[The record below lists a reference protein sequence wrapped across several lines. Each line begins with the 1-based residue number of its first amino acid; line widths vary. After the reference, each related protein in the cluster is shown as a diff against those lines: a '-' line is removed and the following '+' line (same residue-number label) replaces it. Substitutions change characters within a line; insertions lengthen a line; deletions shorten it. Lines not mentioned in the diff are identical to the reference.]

1 MKFSIVNR
9 SESALFPYQAWP
21 TVCKDENGVLYV
33 TCSGHRSLFNFN
45 QSSFSKASLSNPQT
59 GQTKS
64 SGTSY
69 GGSAGGDTVIGGIY
83 LF

>member
-33 TCSGHRSLFNFN
+33 T
-45 QSSFSKASLSNPQT
+45 
-59 GQTKS
+59 
-64 SGTSY
+64 
-69 GGSAGGDTVIGGIY
+69 
-83 LF
+83 